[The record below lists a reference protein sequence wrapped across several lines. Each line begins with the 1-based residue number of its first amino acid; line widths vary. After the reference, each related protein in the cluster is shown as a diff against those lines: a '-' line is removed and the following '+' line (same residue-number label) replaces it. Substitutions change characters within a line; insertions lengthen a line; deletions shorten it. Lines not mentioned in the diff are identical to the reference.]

1 MNEKRQETQ
10 AYKTYVMNYNVM
22 YHDYGMSDKAIEEE
36 LGPEPTR
43 FVDELEVFT
52 MAEQANYD
60 ATMDAAA
67 NRGGY

>member
-22 YHDYGMSDKAIEEE
+22 YHDYGMNDKAIEEQ